1 MTEAANSAAANA
13 GRGIY
18 FDGVTSARHEAWVT
32 LDADGL
38 AIADRDGR
46 LLAYWPIDETEGLPA
61 PGKVLRLGRRGSD
74 VLARLEVFD
83 PVFAAEIDR
92 RAKYVDRTGARQRR
106 QRGRVVGWTIA
117 ATASLVAVAVFGVPV
132 IADRLT
138 PLVPLTVERK
148 LGEAVDAQMR
158 GLLDRKN
165 LGTGFECGHAARE
178 QAGAAALDKM
188 MKRLSAAAALRL
200 PVTAV
205 VVRRPEA
212 NAMAL
217 PGARIYVFQGLIAK
231 ADDPDE
237 LAGVIAHEI
246 GHVAHRDGTRSV
258 LQAGGLSLMFGM
270 LLGDFVG
277 GGAVVIAAKSV
288 LRSSYS
294 RRVETAAD
302 AYGAH
307 LMNKAGGDA
316 RALGVML
323 GKIGGATEPGM
334 DLLLDHPETKA
345 RIAAID
351 KIAAPARGRPTTRPW
366 LTTHEWAALKR
377 VCTR

>member
-1 MTEAANSAAANA
+1 MADAVNAAAVNA
-13 GRGIY
+13 GRAIY
-18 FDGVTSARHEAWVT
+18 FDGVTSARHDAWVT
-32 LDADGL
+32 LDAGGL
-38 AIADRDGR
+38 RIAGRDGQ

-61 PGKVLRLGRRGSD
+61 PGKVLRLGRRGNE

-83 PVFAAEIDR
+83 SVLAAEIDR
-92 RAKYVDRTGARQRR
+92 RAEYVDRTGGRQRR
-106 QRGRVVGWTIA
+106 QRWRVVFWTIA
-117 ATASLVAVAVFGVPV
+117 ATASLVAVAIFGVPV
-132 IADRLT
+132 IADGLT
-138 PLVPLTVERK
+138 PAVPLSVERK
-148 LGEAVDAQMR
+148 LGDAIDARMR

-178 QAGAAALDKM
+178 RAGAAALGKM
-188 MKRLSAAAALRL
+188 MKRLNQSAALRL
-200 PVTAV
+200 PVTATV
-205 VVRRPEA
+205 LRRPEA

-217 PGARIYVFQGLIAK
+217 PGARIDVFQGLIAK
-231 ADDPDE
+231 ADTPDE

-277 GGAVVIAAKSV
+277 GGAVVIAARSV

-302 AYGAH
+302 AYGAR

-316 RALGVML
+316 RALGVIL

-345 RIAAID
+345 RIRAID
-351 KIAAPARGRPTTRPW
+351 KLAAPGHVRPW
-366 LTTHEWAALKR
+366 LTPHEWAALKR
-377 VCTR
+377 ICAG

>member
-1 MTEAANSAAANA
+1 MPEAGHETVTA
-13 GRGIY
+13 GPGVY

-32 LDADGL
+32 LDAGGL
-38 AIADRDGR
+38 HIAGRDGR
-46 LLAYWPIDETEGLPA
+46 LLASWPIEETEGLPA
-61 PGKVLRLGRRGSD
+61 PGQVLRLARRGSD
-74 VLARLEVFD
+74 VLARLEIFD
-83 PVFAAEIDR
+83 PAFAAEIDR
-92 RAKYVDRTGARQRR
+92 RAEYVDRTGARQRR
-106 QRGRVVGWTIA
+106 QRWRVVFWTIA

-138 PLVPLTVERK
+138 PLVPLTLERK
-148 LGEAVDAQMR
+148 LGDAVDTQMR

-165 LGTGFECGHAARE
+165 LGAGFECGHGVRE

-188 MKRLSAAAALRL
+188 MRRLSAAAALRL
-200 PVTAV
+200 PVTAT

-212 NAMAL
+212 NAIAL
-217 PGARIYVFQGLIAK
+217 PGARVYVFEGLIAK

-277 GGAVVIAAKSV
+277 GGAVVIAARSV
-288 LRSSYS
+288 LQSSYS
-294 RRVETAAD
+294 RRVEMAAD
-302 AYGAH
+302 AYGAQ
-307 LMNKAGGDA
+307 LMNKAGGNA
-316 RALGVML
+316 RALGTIL

-345 RIAAID
+345 RIRAID
-351 KIAAPARGRPTTRPW
+351 RLVAPVRVRPW
-366 LTTHEWAALKR
+366 LTAPEWTALKR
-377 VCTR
+377 ICTG